1 MNKEKI
7 QKRLNLINK
16 SLNILS
22 DSAHMDQFVTGSKE
36 RDNTYIRA
44 IILLKEKKRKIKQY
58 DFKRI
63 KICNKR

>member
-44 IILLKEKKRKIKQY
+44 IILLKEKREKLNNMISRE
-58 DFKRI
+58 
-63 KICNKR
+63 